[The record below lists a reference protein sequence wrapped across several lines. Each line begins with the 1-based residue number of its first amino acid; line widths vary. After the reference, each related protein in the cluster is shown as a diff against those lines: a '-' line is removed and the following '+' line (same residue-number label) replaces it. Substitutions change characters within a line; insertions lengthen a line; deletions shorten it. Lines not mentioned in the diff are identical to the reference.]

1 MESYPILEKK
11 KRGRKA
17 KNIIIE
23 SSEPSDSLNINQEK
37 VPKKRGRKPK
47 GGKFVSNIPSND
59 NSNVSKINIIL
70 HLKCKLSDIKTSL
83 QQPLNSSENF
93 LNTYSFI
100 ESSKNS
106 ELNYMII
113 NNKNNDNINT
123 NNINTKS
130 VKNNIYEDNYSNES
144 STSNDSIKNIW
155 DKLEKLSNFLKFDN
169 SYDKKCACFHC
180 TCQFDNYPIYIP
192 KYYLN
197 NMYYVYGCF
206 CSPECAAAFLMND
219 KSIDNCTRFERYYL
233 LNYLYCKI
241 YNYSKNIKPA
251 PSPFYTLDKFMGNLS
266 IQEYRKLLTCER
278 MLLVIEKPLIKSYP
292 ELFEESD
299 NYLINC
305 QGIEAENKYSILKNK
320 NNISNSKNEILN
332 ENFNK

>member
-1 MESYPILEKK
+1 MESSHIVEKK

-17 KNIIIE
+17 KNIIVE
-23 SSEPSDSLNINQEK
+23 VTEPSETINACDEK
-37 VPKKRGRKPK
+37 LPKKRGRKPK
-47 GGKFVSNIPSND
+47 GGKFVSNIPSTD
-59 NSNVSKINIIL
+59 TSNTSKINIIL
-70 HLKCKLSDIKTSL
+70 HLKCKLSDIKPTI
-83 QQPLNSSENF
+83 QNSNLSENF
-93 LNTYSFI
+93 LNTYSFV

-106 ELNYMII
+106 ELNYMIL
-113 NNKNNDNINT
+113 NNKNNE
-123 NNINTKS
+123 NNNANNKSTKS
-130 VKNNIYEDNYSNES
+130 NIYSENYNEDL
-144 STSNDSIKNIW
+144 SNDSTRNIW
-155 DKLEKLSNFLKFDN
+155 NKLEKLTNFLKFDN

-180 TCQFDNYPIYIP
+180 TCHFDNHPIYIP

-197 NMYYVYGCF
+197 NMYHVYGCF

-219 KSIDNCTRFERYYL
+219 KSIDNCTRFERYHL
-233 LNYLYCKI
+233 LNFLYCKI

-299 NYLINC
+299 DYLINC
-305 QGIEAENKYSILKNK
+305 QGIQSENKYSILKNK
-320 NNISNSKNEILN
+320 NNSSNSKNEIFN